1 MKKVLQKTT
10 IIITCIGSFFFPQIL
25 AAANPVIPN
34 DPDFARQAYLEQSNV
49 QDAWK
54 LTTGSAQTVVAI
66 IDSGVNIDHPDLQ
79 DNIWINPKEIPGDG
93 SDNDGNGLRDDIY
106 GWDFVND
113 IPDVK
118 PKYGGSYYAP
128 AIHHGTI
135 VAGIIAAS
143 SNNGIGIAG
152 ISWRTKIMPLRVLD
166 NRGNGE
172 IANVVKAID
181 YAVSKKVD
189 AINLSFVGDF
199 DNPLLKSAVE
209 RASQA
214 QIPVIAAAGNDRKDS
229 GATGEHQV
237 YPACY
242 SGDIVGV
249 IGVSSLDPLGQKAPF
264 SDYGDCT
271 TISAPGMDLYSSQA
285 VNYEYPGFDAYYG
298 SGWSGT
304 SLSTAIIS
312 GTIALLKSVKKDMAV
327 RDIKTALVGSC
338 DPIDDLNK
346 DYRGKLGCGRV
357 NIARAVRATH
367 NVVRDIRESN
377 PFDADDL
384 RSYPIGI
391 STSDGREG
399 LKLFDGTG
407 HAKKMSTPF
416 YPYAPFRIPFTFSQS
431 RSGDLIAFG
440 PMIGGP
446 HVRIF
451 DRNFRLVRQFFAYDK
466 NFRGGVSVVFA
477 DTDGD
482 DIEELITVPGPGSE
496 PLLRIFDLKG
506 NRLREFHAYNQSYR
520 NGLDIRALDVNH
532 DGKDEFLII
541 PRSAQRGELHLLDK
555 DGVLLTTFFAYP
567 QDPVMA
573 TNAVVGDIDGDGDI
587 EIIVAPRSRGSGV
600 VKIFT
605 PLGDLKQSFLPF
617 GKALP
622 FGLSVAVGKS
632 SSASTHQ
639 DIFVAPA
646 ERAGAHVF
654 IMNAQGKKVGAFFTL
669 PKDWRGGLVLGI
681 LQ

>member
-1 MKKVLQKTT
+1 MKFSIKFSVFV
-10 IIITCIGSFFFPQIL
+10 IFIL
-25 AAANPVIPN
+25 LSGYPVSAASSSIIPN
-34 DPDFARQAYLEQSNV
+34 DPDFTRQAYLEQSNV

-54 LTTGSAQTVVAI
+54 LTTGSAQTVVAV

-79 DNIWINPKEIPGDG
+79 DNIWTNPGEIPGDG
-93 SDNDGNGLRDDIY
+93 IDNDKNGLRDDYY

-118 PKYGGSYYAP
+118 PKYGGDYYAP

-135 VAGIIAAS
+135 VSGIIAAS
-143 SNNGIGIAG
+143 GNNGIGIAG

-181 YAVSKKVD
+181 YAVAKKVD

-199 DNPLLKSAVE
+199 DNPLLKNAVE

-214 QIPVIAAAGNDRKDS
+214 QILVIAAAGNDRKNNGTD
-229 GATGEHQV
+229 GEHPV

-304 SLSTAIIS
+304 SLSTAVIS
-312 GTIALLKSVKKDMAV
+312 GTVALLKSVKKDMPA
-327 RDIKTALVGSC
+327 RDIKKALVNGC

-346 DYRGKLGCGRV
+346 NYRGKLGCGRV
-357 NIARAVRATH
+357 NVSRAVRAAQNTL
-367 NVVRDIRESN
+367 RDIRESN
-377 PFDADDL
+377 HFDVDDL
-384 RSYPIGI
+384 HSYPIGVG
-391 STSDGREG
+391 TADGREG
-399 LKLFDGTG
+399 LKLFDGSG
-407 HAKKMSTPF
+407 RVKKMNKPF
-416 YPYAPFRIPFTFSQS
+416 YPYAPFRIPFSFSQS
-431 RSGDLIAFG
+431 RSGDLIAFV
-440 PMIGGP
+440 PITGGP

-451 DRNFRLVRQFFAYDK
+451 DRNFRLVSQFFAFDMQ
-466 NFRGGVSVVFA
+466 FRGGASVAFA

-482 DIEELITVPGPGSE
+482 DSEELVAAMGIGGE
-496 PLLRIFDLKG
+496 PLVRIFDLKG
-506 NRLREFHAYNQSYR
+506 NRLREFSAYNQSYR
-520 NGLDIRALDVNH
+520 GGLDVSALDANN
-532 DGKDEFLII
+532 DGKDELLVI
-541 PRSAQRGELHLLDK
+541 PHSSQRGELRMLDG
-555 DGVLLTTFFAYP
+555 DGALLTTFFAYP
-567 QDPVMA
+567 QDPIMA
-573 TNAVVGDIDGDGDI
+573 VNVAVGDVDGDGNA
-587 EIIVAPRSRGSGV
+587 EIVVAPRSKGSGIIKV
-600 VKIFT
+600 FT
-605 PLGDLKQSFLPF
+605 PLGDLKQSFVPF
-617 GKALP
+617 GRAVP

-632 SSASTHQ
+632 SSASVRQ
-639 DIFVAPA
+639 DILVAPI
-646 ERAGAHVF
+646 ERAGAHVL
-654 IMNAQGKKVGAFFTL
+654 IMNAEGKKVGSFFAM
-669 PKDWRGGLVLGI
+669 PKDWRGGLTLGI